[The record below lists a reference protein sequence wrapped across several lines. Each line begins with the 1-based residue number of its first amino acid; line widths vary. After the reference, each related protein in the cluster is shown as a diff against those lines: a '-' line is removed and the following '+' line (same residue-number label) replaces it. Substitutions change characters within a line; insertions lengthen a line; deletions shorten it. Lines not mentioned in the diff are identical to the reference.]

1 MAGKRNSSGQVQAPS
16 LKEAVD
22 KLISELGVEEPPP
35 GWFALNEL
43 AKQSGLPIKRLQ
55 RKLNSANV
63 PKKLFRVVVSGFIR
77 STTHYFIT
85 K

>member
-1 MAGKRNSSGQVQAPS
+1 MAGKRNQTREVQAPC

-35 GWFALNEL
+35 GWFALHEL
-43 AKQSGLPIKRLQ
+43 AKQSGLPIKRIQ
-55 RKLNSANV
+55 RKLDLANV
-63 PKKLFRVVVSGFIR
+63 PKKHFRVVVAGCIR
-77 STTHYFIT
+77 STTHYFIS